1 MQEIAMTQHRSGD
14 GEKGVNRGGR
24 PVARTPQHILLL
36 REIVERMPH
45 ATLDELAAEL
55 DHLGDVRVCTAT
67 IRRTLR
73 AQGIVRSMP
82 ARQARGEPVE
92 PVASVA
98 KARRYGYTAAHRR
111 EAGQYS
117 TDLTDAE
124 WRLVADLFERPE
136 GSRGAPVRYE
146 RRHLVDACCYVLR
159 MGCAWRLL
167 PSSFAPWQAVYKAFV
182 RWVEVDV
189 FEQMQDR
196 LRQQWRACMGRGA
209 EPSAAVIDAQ
219 SNRASPQGGECGY
232 DAGNKV
238 KGRKRHIVVDTLGLL
253 LAVTVTAASVQDR
266 DGAADVVAQACR
278 KVLTIKRLYTDGAYG
293 GQCARAI
300 EQTHGIRVEVVRR
313 PGYRSTGTLHDPQ
326 PPLWQEPVRGFV
338 VLPKRWVVERTH
350 AWNKRR
356 RRMVMHH
363 DRKTSIST
371 AWVWLAEARILL
383 SRLALIS

>member
-1 MQEIAMTQHRSGD
+1 MTQHRSGD
-14 GEKGVNRGGR
+14 SEKAVNRGGR
-24 PVARTPQHILLL
+24 PVALTPQYILLL
-36 REIVERMPH
+36 REIVARMPH
-45 ATLDELAAEL
+45 ATLDELADEL
-55 DHLGDVRVCTAT
+55 DRLGDVRVCTAT

-82 ARQARGEPVE
+82 ARQARDEPVE

-98 KARRYGYTAAHRR
+98 VAKRYGYTAAHRR

-124 WRLVADLFERPE
+124 WHLVADLFERPA
-136 GSRGAPVRYE
+136 GSRGAPARYE

-159 MGCAWRLL
+159 TGCAWRLL
-167 PSSFAPWQAVYKAFV
+167 ASSFAPWQAVYKAFV
-182 RWVEVDV
+182 RWVEVDA

-196 LRQQWRACMGRGA
+196 LRQQWRARMGRGA

-232 DAGNKV
+232 DAGKKV

-278 KVLTIKRLYTDGAYG
+278 KVPTLERLYTDGAYG

-313 PGYRSTGTLHDPQ
+313 PGNRSTGTLHDAQ
-326 PPLWQEPVRGFV
+326 QPLWQEPIRGFV

-350 AWNKRR
+350 AWNERW

-371 AWVWLAEARILL
+371 AWVWLAEARVLL
-383 SRLALIS
+383 NRLALIS

>member
-1 MQEIAMTQHRSGD
+1 MAMTQSRHGGVRSNT
-14 GEKGVNRGGR
+14 VNRGGR
-24 PVARTPQHILLL
+24 PAALTPQHIVLLS
-36 REIVERMPH
+36 EIVSRMPH

-55 DHLGDVRVCTAT
+55 DHLGAVRVCTAT
-67 IRRTLR
+67 IRRALR
-73 AQGIVRSMP
+73 AQGIMRTLPKRHAV
-82 ARQARGEPVE
+82 G
-92 PVASVA
+92 ASVQSEAQAASA
-98 KARRYGYTAAHRR
+98 KRYGYKAAHRR

-124 WRLVADLFERPE
+124 WRLVSDLFERPE
-136 GSRGAPVRYE
+136 GSRGAPARYE
-146 RRHLVDACCYVLR
+146 RRRLVDACCYVLR
-159 MGCAWRLL
+159 TGRAWRLL

-182 RWVEVDV
+182 RWVEVDA

-196 LRQQWRACMGRGA
+196 LRQQWRDRMGRSP

-232 DAGNKV
+232 DAGKKV

-266 DGAADVVAQACR
+266 DGAAEVIAQACR
-278 KVLTIKRLYTDGAYG
+278 KAPTIERLYTDGAYG

-313 PGYRSTGTLHDPQ
+313 PGNRSTGTLHDPQ
-326 PPLWQEPVRGFV
+326 RSLWQEPVRGFV
-338 VLPKRWVVERTH
+338 ALPKRWVVERTH
-350 AWNKRR
+350 AWNERW

-363 DRKTSIST
+363 DRKTSTSA
-371 AWVWLAEARILL
+371 AWVWLAEAHILL
-383 SRLALIS
+383 SRLAPDS

>member
-1 MQEIAMTQHRSGD
+1 MTKHRPSD
-14 GEKGVNRGGR
+14 SEKVVNRGGR
-24 PVARTPQHILLL
+24 PAALTPQHILLL
-36 REIVERMPH
+36 REVVARMPH

-73 AQGIVRSMP
+73 SQGIVRSMP
-82 ARQARGEPVE
+82 ARLAGVE
-92 PVASVA
+92 PVAPVAVA
-98 KARRYGYTAAHRR
+98 KRYGYTAAHRR

-124 WRLVADLFERPE
+124 WSLVSDLFERPE
-136 GSRGAPVRYE
+136 GSRGAPARYE

-159 MGCAWRLL
+159 TGCAWRLL

-182 RWVEVDV
+182 RWVEVDA
-189 FEQMQDR
+189 FERMQDR
-196 LRQQWRACMGRGA
+196 LRQQWRARIGRGT

-232 DAGNKV
+232 DAGKKV

-266 DGAADVVAQACR
+266 DGAAEVVAQACR
-278 KVLTIKRLYTDGAYG
+278 KAPSIERLYTDGAYG

-300 EQTHGIRVEVVRR
+300 EQAHQIRVEVVRR
-313 PGYRSTGTLHDPQ
+313 PGNRSTGTLHDPQ
-326 PPLWQEPVRGFV
+326 QSLWQEPVRGFV

-350 AWNKRR
+350 AWNERW

-371 AWVWLAEARILL
+371 AWVWLGEARILL
-383 SRLALIS
+383 SRLALAS